1 MMEWLDQN
9 LWGIALGVFIGGFIG
24 FKAAEHI
31 HTTIFKDIL
40 MKLKVSESDMLTMMR
55 DLQQDLPE
63 DHEDAM
69 PRVLVKVECVNDQ
82 LYVYRLDTMEFLC
95 QGATREA
102 VLARL
107 AERFHKDFKIVLSEE
122 HGAKYL
128 KESPTS

>member
-1 MMEWLDQN
+1 MEL
-9 LWGIALGVFIGGFIG
+9 LEFMLGLMVGGFIG
-24 FKAAEHI
+24 FKVAEHI

-40 MKLKVSESDMLTMMR
+40 MKLKVTEEDMKSMMR
-55 DLQQDLPE
+55 DLQEDLPE

-82 LYVYRLDTMEFLC
+82 LFVYRLDTMEFLC
-95 QGATREA
+95 QGADREA
-102 VLARL
+102 VLASL
-107 AERFHKDFKIVLSEE
+107 AKRFNKDFKIVLSEE